1 MANTKK
7 LTRDERKSAK
17 RKARRALKEKWNTLA
32 YKSRKEYRKA
42 YKSDKK
48 TFTVWLREKE
58 AEASK
63 PEAEQA

>member
-7 LTRDERKSAK
+7 LTRQERKASK
-17 RKARRALKEKWNTLA
+17 RKSRRALKDKWSNLPF
-32 YKSRKEYRKA
+32 KKRKEYRKA

-58 AEASK
+58 AEAKK

>member
-7 LTRDERKSAK
+7 LTRQERKDAK
-17 RKARRALKEKWNTLA
+17 RKSRRALKEKWNTLSF
-32 YKSRKEYRKA
+32 KNRKEYRKA

-48 TFTVWLREKE
+48 NFTAWLREKE
-58 AEASK
+58 AEAKK